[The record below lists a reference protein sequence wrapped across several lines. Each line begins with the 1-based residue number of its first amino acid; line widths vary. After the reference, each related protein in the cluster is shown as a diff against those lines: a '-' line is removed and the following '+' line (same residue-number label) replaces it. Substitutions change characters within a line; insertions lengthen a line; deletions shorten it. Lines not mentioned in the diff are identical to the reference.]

1 MHRQLCRSK
10 VKSTALPQWLASY
23 QGRNSIREQRWCTP
37 APATWKLIAFRDR
50 LIHKLY
56 KLGLLDKPV

>member
-1 MHRQLCRSK
+1 
-10 VKSTALPQWLASY
+10 VGNPTLPRWLASY

-37 APATWKLIAFRDR
+37 APMTWKIISYRDR

-56 KLGLLDKPV
+56 KLGLLEKPV